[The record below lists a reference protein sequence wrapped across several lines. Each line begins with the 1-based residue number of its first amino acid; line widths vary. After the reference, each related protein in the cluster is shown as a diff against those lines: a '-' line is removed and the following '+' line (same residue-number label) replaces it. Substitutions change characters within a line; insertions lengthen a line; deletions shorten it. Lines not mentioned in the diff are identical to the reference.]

1 MESLKSI
8 ALLID
13 ADNAPLSKIEDLH
26 REISA
31 YGRIV
36 LKRAYANWRKDG
48 LKNWE
53 GELKRLAIKPEQQF
67 DYVTGKNATD
77 IALVI
82 DAMNLLHTERYDGF
96 VIVSSDSDYTPL
108 AIALREHN
116 VFVIGAGERKT
127 PESFRNSCDVF
138 VYMENLS
145 RRSLPGAFSGN
156 EPSETPVETG
166 AFDLNEGGNPSKDES
181 AGNSQCDCPS
191 GDCFS
196 RDGIDE
202 IHCLLKIAW
211 DKYQDDAGFADIS
224 SVGAYIKRA
233 KPDFSA
239 KNYGYG
245 KLPDL
250 VAAYPDKYEMASY
263 PGKGTVIIR
272 GYRCLD

>member
-13 ADNAPLSKIEDLH
+13 ADNAPLSKIEDLL

-36 LKRAYANWRKDG
+36 LKRAYANWRKEG

-67 DYVTGKNATD
+67 DYVSGKNATD

-82 DAMNLLHTERYDGF
+82 DAMNLLHAQRYDGF

-108 AIALREHN
+108 AIALRESG

-127 PESFRNSCDVF
+127 PESFRSSCDEF
-138 VYMENLS
+138 VYLENLG
-145 RRSLPGAFSGN
+145 RRSGGGAKLEASEGSAV
-156 EPSETPVETG
+156 PSATSEG
-166 AFDLNEGGNPSKDES
+166 AQEHSDGCG
-181 AGNSQCDCPS
+181 CPS
-191 GDCFS
+191 GDCGS
-196 RDGIDE
+196 RGGIDE

-224 SVGAYIKRA
+224 SVGAYLKRA

-239 KNYGYG
+239 KDYGYG

-250 VAAYPDKYEMASY
+250 VAAFPEKYEMASY
-263 PGKGTVIIR
+263 PGKGTVTIR

>member
-13 ADNAPLSKIEDLH
+13 ADNAPLSKIEDLL

-116 VFVIGAGERKT
+116 IFVIGAGERKT
-127 PESFRNSCDVF
+127 PESFRNSCDAF
-138 VYMENLS
+138 IYLENLA
-145 RRSLPGAFSGN
+145 RRS
-156 EPSETPVETG
+156 
-166 AFDLNEGGNPSKDES
+166 S
-181 AGNSQCDCPS
+181 AGQPAQKVDSELSEAVKEAESIAAEGAMGGQDSCGCPS

-196 RDGIDE
+196 RGGIDE

-250 VAAYPDKYEMASY
+250 VAAYPEKYEMASY
-263 PGKGTVIIR
+263 PGKGTVVIR

>member
-13 ADNAPLSKIEDLH
+13 ADNAPLSKIEDLL

-36 LKRAYANWRKDG
+36 LRRAYANWRKDG

-53 GELKRLAIKPEQQF
+53 AELKRLAIKPEQQF

-108 AIALREHN
+108 AISLREHN

-138 VYMENLS
+138 VYLENLG
-145 RRSLPGAFSGN
+145 RRSEKGSRA
-156 EPSETPVETG
+156 E
-166 AFDLNEGGNPSKDES
+166 AADES
-181 AGNSQCDCPS
+181 AGAPAASDAALEPSDDRGCPS
-191 GDCFS
+191 GDCGS
-196 RDGIDE
+196 RGGIDE

-224 SVGAYIKRA
+224 SVGAYLKRA

-239 KNYGYG
+239 KDYGYG

-250 VAAYPDKYEMASY
+250 VAAFPEKYEMATY
-263 PGKGTVIIR
+263 PGKGTVTIR